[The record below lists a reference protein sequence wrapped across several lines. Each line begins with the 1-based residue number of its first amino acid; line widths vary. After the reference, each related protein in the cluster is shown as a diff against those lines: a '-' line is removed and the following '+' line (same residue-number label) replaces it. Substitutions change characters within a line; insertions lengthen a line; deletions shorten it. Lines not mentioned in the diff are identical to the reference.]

1 MGQINAQAIGR
12 RHAGGAAQRKAT
24 HTRALDHDLACGR
37 CERAGATGSQT
48 AGDVHAHIALGLHRC
63 CATPFNLAI
72 GLQQHIAPSRQRAAA
87 CPRHHACAQHQ
98 TQVVCNRANAV
109 GTHQDKITAVHLQQ
123 GFAGGLN
130 SGALQ
135 HRLAVGAVQ
144 RQIAT
149 DRDEPQID
157 RVTVKHLDIL
167 RTLDAQVDP
176 VVACP
181 VQDNVTARAQ
191 TGPCAQTLCAQ
202 EAVGIQLC
210 NAAQLA
216 AQTQITP
223 RRNLAQTQQRPTA
236 LYADVQLVV
245 HIGTEHAQTT
255 LHNAQPDV
263 STTGRGKGLVQA
275 DLGVCGA
282 GELNKSAAT
291 AGLQSADPLSVHIQ
305 LCAHKTRAHR
315 LPFELGQDATADDD
329 VFVVNAFASAV
340 VCDGTQLGDHA
351 RIATAVGRCAQH
363 HQTRQLQIAVRIEIG
378 RAQSRGDRAIIKA
391 QPSAQHVV
399 AQVTGAVRACDTQVT
414 GGQLHGQ
421 IT

>member
-1 MGQINAQAIGR
+1 M
-12 RHAGGAAQRKAT
+12 
-24 HTRALDHDLACGR
+24 
-37 CERAGATGSQT
+37 
-48 AGDVHAHIALGLHRC
+48 
-63 CATPFNLAI
+63 
-72 GLQQHIAPSRQRAAA
+72 
-87 CPRHHACAQHQ
+87 
-98 TQVVCNRANAV
+98 
-109 GTHQDKITAVHLQQ
+109 
-123 GFAGGLN
+123 
-130 SGALQ
+130 
-135 HRLAVGAVQ
+135 
-144 RQIAT
+144 
-149 DRDEPQID
+149 
-157 RVTVKHLDIL
+157 
-167 RTLDAQVDP
+167 
-176 VVACP
+176 
-181 VQDNVTARAQ
+181 
-191 TGPCAQTLCAQ
+191 
-202 EAVGIQLC
+202 C

-216 AQTQITP
+216 AQTQITA

-315 LPFELGQDATADDD
+315 LPFELGQDATADHD
-329 VFVVNAFASAV
+329 VFVANAFASAV

-363 HQTRQLQIAVRIEIG
+363 HQTRHLQIAVRIEIG

-421 IT
+421 ITRNLDGTQLQAALGLQINPKLTTRDLADTANVEVDVTWHTAFLHHLHLRQIGTAAQARRIQQHGGQIALLQTATKTHLSCVDGESGSSEAQIR